1 MAADVSDAILSPDS
15 ARRAKSVE
23 AQAAR
28 AALVAI
34 VLALHGTAMAQIYVS
49 ADPNA
54 GSGVVLSNFQSNATP
69 LLLIE
74 EPAGSP
80 AAVPAATGSNRAG
93 SVAQP
98 ETLRLPPAPA
108 ELKKLIGE
116 VAAEVQIAPELLHAV
131 IAAESNYNSRARSPK
146 GAIGLMQLL
155 PATAQ
160 RFGASDPYVA
170 RQNVMAGAS
179 YLKWLMGLF
188 QNDLELVLAAYNA
201 GEQAV
206 LRAGSRIPPYPETMA
221 YVPRV
226 MAYLRCARSA
236 ACKTA

>member
-1 MAADVSDAILSPDS
+1 
-15 ARRAKSVE
+15 
-23 AQAAR
+23 
-28 AALVAI
+28 
-34 VLALHGTAMAQIYVS
+34 
-49 ADPNA
+49 
-54 GSGVVLSNFQSNATP
+54 
-69 LLLIE
+69 
-74 EPAGSP
+74 
-80 AAVPAATGSNRAG
+80 
-93 SVAQP
+93 
-98 ETLRLPPAPA
+98 
-108 ELKKLIGE
+108 
-116 VAAEVQIAPELLHAV
+116 
-131 IAAESNYNSRARSPK
+131 
-146 GAIGLMQLL
+146 MQLL

-206 LRAGSRIPPYPETMA
+206 LKAGSRIPPYPETMA

-236 ACKTA
+236 TCKTA

>member
-1 MAADVSDAILSPDS
+1 MV
-15 ARRAKSVE
+15 
-23 AQAAR
+23 
-28 AALVAI
+28 
-34 VLALHGTAMAQIYVS
+34 MAQIYVS
-49 ADPNA
+49 ADPSA
-54 GSGVVLSNFQSNATP
+54 GSSVVLSNFQSNTTP

-74 EPAGSP
+74 DSTPS
-80 AAVPAATGSNRAG
+80 S
-93 SVAQP
+93 SVATQP
-98 ETLRLPPAPA
+98 SAVKPVGAAQPQALRLPPAPA
-108 ELKKLIGE
+108 ELNKLISE
-116 VAAEVQIAPELLHAV
+116 VAAQVQVSPELLHAV
-131 IAAESNYNSRARSPK
+131 IAAESNYNSRAKSPK

-179 YLKWLMGLF
+179 YLKWLMALF

-206 LRAGSRIPPYPETMA
+206 LKAGSRIPPYPETMA

-226 MAYLRCARSA
+226 MAYLRCARSTSCKA
-236 ACKTA
+236 A

>member
-1 MAADVSDAILSPDS
+1 ML
-15 ARRAKSVE
+15 
-23 AQAAR
+23 
-28 AALVAI
+28 
-34 VLALHGTAMAQIYVS
+34 LHGAVMAQIYVS
-49 ADPNA
+49 AD
-54 GSGVVLSNFQSNATP
+54 SGAPSAVVLSNFQSADTP
-69 LLLIE
+69 VLLIE
-74 EPAGSP
+74 EPAGASIP
-80 AAVPAATGSNRAG
+80 VPAVVIKPGTVSL
-93 SVAQP
+93 P
-98 ETLRLPPAPA
+98 ETLRLPPVPA

-116 VAAEVQIAPELLHAV
+116 VAAQVQIAPELLHAV
-131 IAAESNYNSRARSPK
+131 IAAESNYNSRAKSPK

-206 LRAGSRIPPYPETMA
+206 LKAGSRIPPYPETMA

-226 MAYLRCARSA
+226 MAFLRCARSA